1 MSKVILTPTKNG
13 AENVR
18 LSKLATRQSNLT
30 EDRSAWQTLSTTPC
44 SKLLPIYKDKSLRSG
59 RVKKI
64 IDHNYDDAMSV
75 GWTITQRIVTR
86 YADDFNVFLEEDVTA
101 NMIRELATDYLS
113 WPERAQLLVCRDPS
127 RQTMDEEV
135 QKATLEKYLPTAT
148 VDKPTNGVL
157 TLVNGDIVK
166 KPKKDTVEARSI
178 DFVVKKNGK
187 EFNVFA
193 KYSAVAGSGQSH
205 QLDESKRFVKEAIKY
220 TEKHNDGKYFI
231 ALTDGSEGERH
242 LSELNELATVYPNI
256 FAGNCEQVIDWLN
269 ALDK

>member
-13 AENVR
+13 AENIR

-44 SKLLPIYKDKSLRSG
+44 SKLFPIYKDKSLRSG
-59 RVKKI
+59 RVKKV
-64 IDHNYDDAMSV
+64 IDHNYDDAMGV

-86 YADDFNVFLEEDVTA
+86 YADDFNVFLEEDVTTD
-101 NMIRELATDYLS
+101 MIRELATDYLS

-135 QKATLEKYLPTAT
+135 QKATLEKYLPTGT
-148 VDKPTNGVL
+148 VNKPTNGVL
-157 TLVNGDIVK
+157 TLVNGDIIK
-166 KPKKDTVEARSI
+166 KPKKDKVEARSI
-178 DFVVKKNGK
+178 DFVVNNNGK

-205 QLDESKRFVKEAIKY
+205 QVDESERFIKEAIKY
-220 TEKHNDGKYFI
+220 TNKHKDDKYFI
-231 ALTDGSEGERH
+231 ALTDGAEGERH
-242 LSELNELATVYPNI
+242 LAKMNELAVGYPNI
-256 FAGNCEQVIDWLN
+256 FAGNCEQVIDFIST
-269 ALDK
+269 K